1 MSKMKN
7 PKKAKAKNTL
17 EFRIVI
23 GVVAISI
30 ILNILA
36 MALTGGASTYV
47 MGIIAIAIGAIVIA
61 LQTELEDTDSKLE
74 VSKLLKIVVAEEAGQ
89 SLISKPSPSTSH
101 KIRAKCFASSTQ
113 SAAKRK

>member
-74 VSKLLKIVVAEEAGQ
+74 VSKLCNIDCQLVIF
-89 SLISKPSPSTSH
+89 SLQLIEST
-101 KIRAKCFASSTQ
+101 TQ
-113 SAAKRK
+113 SILHVSYGLWMARA